1 MKTCKLCN
9 QSKSLSKKSHI
20 IPYFMYEG
28 MFVDNEPIYTGP
40 FIVTDENKHLIKK
53 SRIGEYESDILCLDC
68 EQKLL
73 GHYYDDYVATIFN
86 GNSSAYDPSIKFE
99 NFNSELGFSYVQISN
114 IDEQRFRLFLL
125 SVLFRISISKRAV
138 FNDIRLDEKTFE
150 KIRVSIYDKRLIDN
164 FNIYISILCYR
175 HLNLEFGNIIAMP
188 ATIKLNE
195 DLVAYSLLINGY
207 IYFFYLTDNIDAL
220 STSMKFQSSDNIKI
234 QMLDKDQAIKLIFAH
249 FGIKAQQPT

>member
-1 MKTCKLCN
+1 
-9 QSKSLSKKSHI
+9 
-20 IPYFMYEG
+20 MYEG